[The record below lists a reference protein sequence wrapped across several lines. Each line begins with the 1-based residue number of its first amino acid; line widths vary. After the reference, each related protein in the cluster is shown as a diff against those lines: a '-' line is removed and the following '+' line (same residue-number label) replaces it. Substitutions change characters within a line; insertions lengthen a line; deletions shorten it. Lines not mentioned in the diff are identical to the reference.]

1 MIWFLII
8 CTQSTPYASGGDTCL
23 LAQRMPNKEACLQV
37 RESYRFSR
45 RITVAQCR
53 GVKP

>member
-8 CTQSTPYASGGDTCL
+8 CTQVSTYGSDGSACL
-23 LAQRMPNKEACLQV
+23 AAQRMPNKEACLQV
-37 RESYRFSR
+37 RKSYLLSKQT
-45 RITVAQCR
+45 TVAQCR